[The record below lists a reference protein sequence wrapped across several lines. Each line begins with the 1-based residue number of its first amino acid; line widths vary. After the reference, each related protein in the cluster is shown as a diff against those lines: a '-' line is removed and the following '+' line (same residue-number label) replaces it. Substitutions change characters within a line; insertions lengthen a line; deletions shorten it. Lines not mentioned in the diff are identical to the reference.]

1 MPVDVSRRPFTVE
14 EYHRMAAAGILGED
28 DRVELLE
35 GEIVQMEPIGS
46 RHAGCVNR
54 LTRILVER
62 AGVRAVVTVQ
72 NPITLGPRSEP
83 QPDIV
88 LARPRRDDY
97 ANAHPGPADILLVV
111 EVAET
116 SVRYDR
122 EVKLPVYARHG
133 VPEAWLVNLSDDRI
147 EVYREPGP
155 EGYRSVRHADW
166 GEDLEVVGLPGLS
179 VRVDEILGRG

>member
-54 LTRILVER
+54 LTRIFSER
-62 AGVRAVVTVQ
+62 ARGRAVVTVQ

-83 QPDIV
+83 QPDFV
-88 LARPRRDDY
+88 LARLRPDEYTD
-97 ANAHPGPADILLVV
+97 AHPGPGDILLIV

-116 SVRYDR
+116 SARYDR
-122 EVKLPVYARHG
+122 EMKLPIYARYG
-133 VPEAWLVNLSDDRI
+133 VPEAWLVNLNDDRI
-147 EVYREPGP
+147 EVFREPGR
-155 EGYRSVRHADW
+155 EGYRSVHHLAR
-166 GEDLEVVGLPGLS
+166 GEDLEVQALAGLT
-179 VRVDEILGRG
+179 VRVDEILG

>member
-1 MPVDVSRRPFTVE
+1 MHVDVSRRPFTVE

-54 LTRILVER
+54 ITRIFVER
-62 AGVRAVVTVQ
+62 AGGRAVVTVQ
-72 NPITLGPRSEP
+72 NPITLGLHSEP
-83 QPDIV
+83 QPDLV
-88 LARPRRDDY
+88 LARPRADDY
-97 ANAHPGPADILLVV
+97 ANAHPGPGDILLIV

-116 SVRYDR
+116 SARYDR
-122 EVKLPVYARHG
+122 EVRLPVYARFG
-133 VPEAWLVNLSDDRI
+133 LPEAWLVNLTNDRI

-155 EGYRSVRHADW
+155 DGYGSVRHQRRGA
-166 GEDLEVVGLPGLS
+166 DLEVLAIAGLTSG
-179 VRVDEILGRG
+179 VDEILG